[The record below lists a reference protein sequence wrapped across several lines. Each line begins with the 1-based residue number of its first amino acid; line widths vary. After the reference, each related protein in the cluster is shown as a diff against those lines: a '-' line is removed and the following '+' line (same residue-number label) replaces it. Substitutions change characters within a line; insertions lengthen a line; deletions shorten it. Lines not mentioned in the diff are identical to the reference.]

1 MKETTGFPFELTTM
15 NLSTTGDT
23 VIPIDLAQNV
33 SKLHQFL
40 FNETDYQPTET
51 VQTVSDKIAKKTGV
65 TSKTSAFDLTQYN
78 DTVGSDGTEGAK
90 KKNKD
95 KQDIVSL
102 KITGANHRQMIQM
115 SNYRWYYLAV
125 ISNKFYKT
133 IFMNIFP
140 IKMVSVI

>member
-51 VQTVSDKIAKKTGV
+51 VQTVSDKIAKRQVLHLRLQHLISRSTMILLALMEQKG
-65 TSKTSAFDLTQYN
+65 QR
-78 DTVGSDGTEGAK
+78 
-90 KKNKD
+90 KNKD
-95 KQDIVSL
+95 KQDAL
-102 KITGANHRQMIQM
+102 KKSQSESENGSEENHHQMVRM
-115 SNYRWYYLAV
+115 
-125 ISNKFYKT
+125 
-133 IFMNIFP
+133 
-140 IKMVSVI
+140 IK

>member
-1 MKETTGFPFELTTM
+1 MLTTM

-78 DTVGSDGTEGAK
+78 DTVGSDRNRRGKEKEQGEAGCTEEEPGR
-90 KKNKD
+90 
-95 KQDIVSL
+95 I
-102 KITGANHRQMIQM
+102 
-115 SNYRWYYLAV
+115 
-125 ISNKFYKT
+125 
-133 IFMNIFP
+133 
-140 IKMVSVI
+140 